1 MSILITGSAGFI
13 GFHAALKYLK
23 INSKRKIIGIDNI
36 NNYYDTKLKRKRLK
50 ILKKYKNFKFYKI
63 NLVNYKGLEKIF
75 RNNKIKLVIN
85 LAAQAGVR
93 HSIKFPRDYVNS
105 NLIGFFNII
114 DLSKKY
120 KIDKFMFASTSSVYG
135 DNNNYPLKEKYSVNH
150 PIQFYAATKKAN
162 EVIAHSY
169 SSLYDLQCIGLRFF
183 TVYGPW
189 GRPDMV
195 LFKFVKNILN
205 NKPIELF
212 NFGNHYRDFTYID
225 DVVDIIFKLSKIKIK
240 KEKQQNF
247 EDSSNSKSRFK
258 IFNVSSGK
266 KIYLK
271 KFLEIIE
278 KNLDK
283 KAIVKFLPLQR
294 GDVVQTM
301 SSKKKIKEFINLKP
315 SISVQTGIK
324 KFIFWFKQYHNLK

>member
-13 GFHAALKYLK
+13 GFHTTLKYLK
-23 INSKRKIIGIDNI
+23 SESKKKVIGIDSI
-36 NNYYDTKLKRKRLK
+36 NNYYDTKLKKKRIN
-50 ILKKYKNFKFYKI
+50 ILKKYKNFEFFKKD
-63 NLVNYKGLEKIF
+63 LENYKSLEKIF
-75 RNNKIKLVIN
+75 LNNNIKLVIN

-93 HSIKFPRDYVNS
+93 HSIKHPRDYVNS
-105 NLIGFFNII
+105 NLVGFFNII

-225 DVVDIIFKLSKIKIK
+225 DVVDILFKLSKVQIK
-240 KEKQQNF
+240 KEKKQNF
-247 EDSSNSKSRFK
+247 EDSSKSKSRFE

-271 KFLEIIE
+271 KFLNIIE
-278 KNLDK
+278 KNLNK
-283 KAIVKFLPLQR
+283 KAKIKLLPLQK
-294 GDVVQTM
+294 GDVVETL
-301 SSKKKIKEFINLKP
+301 SSKKKLKMFIDLKP
-315 SISVQTGIK
+315 SIAVETGIK
-324 KFIFWFKQYHNLK
+324 KFISWFKNYHNLK

>member
-13 GFHAALKYLK
+13 GYHAALKFLK
-23 INSKRKIIGIDNI
+23 TEKKKNIIGIDNI
-36 NNYYDTKLKRKRLK
+36 NNYYDQELKKNRLK
-50 ILKKYKNFKFYKI
+50 ILKKHKNFKFYKI
-63 NLVNYKGLEKIF
+63 DLDNYKGLKKIF
-75 RNNKIKLVIN
+75 KNNNIKIVIN

-93 HSIKFPRDYVNS
+93 HSIKNPIDYVNS
-105 NLIGFFNII
+105 NIIGFFNII
-114 DLSKKY
+114 DLSKKF

-205 NKPIELF
+205 NKSIELF
-212 NFGNHYRDFTYID
+212 NFGNHYRDFTYIED
-225 DVVDIIFKLSKIKIK
+225 AVDILFKLSKIKIK
-240 KEKQQNF
+240 REKKQNF
-247 EDSSNSKSRFK
+247 ENSSNSKSRFE

-271 KFLEIIE
+271 KFLGIIE
-278 KNLDK
+278 KNLNK
-283 KAIVKFLPLQR
+283 KAKIKLLPLQK
-294 GDVVQTM
+294 GDVVETL
-301 SSKKKIKEFINLKP
+301 SSKRKLKEFINLKP
-315 SISVQTGIK
+315 PVSVRIGIK

>member
-13 GFHAALKYLK
+13 GFHTTLKYLK
-23 INSKRKIIGIDNI
+23 SESKKKVIGIDSI
-36 NNYYDTKLKRKRLK
+36 NNYYDTKLKKKRIN
-50 ILKKYKNFKFYKI
+50 ILKKYKNFEFFKI
-63 NLVNYKGLEKIF
+63 NLENYQSLEKIF
-75 RNNKIKLVIN
+75 LNNNIKLVVN

-93 HSIKFPRDYVNS
+93 HSIKHPRDYVNS
-105 NLIGFFNII
+105 NLVGFFNII

-225 DVVDIIFKLSKIKIK
+225 DVVDILFKLSKIQIK
-240 KEKQQNF
+240 KEKKQNF
-247 EDSSNSKSRFK
+247 EDSSKSKSRFE

-271 KFLEIIE
+271 KFLNIIE
-278 KNLDK
+278 KNLNK
-283 KAIVKFLPLQR
+283 KAKIKLLPLQK
-294 GDVVQTM
+294 GDVVETL
-301 SSKKKIKEFINLKP
+301 SSKKKLKKFIDLKP
-315 SISVQTGIK
+315 SITVETGVRQ
-324 KFIFWFKQYHNLK
+324 FISWFKLYHNLK

>member
-1 MSILITGSAGFI
+1 MSILISGSAGFI
-13 GFHAALKYLK
+13 GFHTTLKYLNAK
-23 INSKRKIIGIDNI
+23 KNNRVIGIDNI
-36 NNYYDTKLKRKRLK
+36 NNYYDTRLKKKRLE

-63 NLVNYKGLEKIF
+63 DLENYNGLEKIF
-75 RNNKIKLVIN
+75 KKNNVRLVIN

-93 HSIKFPRDYVNS
+93 HSIKNPRDYVNS

-120 KIDKFMFASTSSVYG
+120 KIEKFMFASTSSVYG

-169 SSLYDLQCIGLRFF
+169 SSLYNLQCIGLRFF

-195 LFKFVKNILN
+195 LFKFVKNILK
-205 NKPIELF
+205 NKSIELF
-212 NFGNHYRDFTYID
+212 NFGKHYRDFTYID
-225 DVVDIIFKLSKIKIK
+225 DVVDILFKLSKIKINK
-240 KEKQQNF
+240 AKNQDF
-247 EDSSNSKSRFK
+247 ENSSNSKSRFE

-266 KIYLK
+266 KTYLK
-271 KFLEIIE
+271 KFLAIIE
-278 KNLDK
+278 RNLGK
-283 KAIVKFLPLQR
+283 KAKTKLLPLQQ
-294 GDVVQTM
+294 GDVVETL
-301 SSKKKIKEFINLKP
+301 SSKKKLKKFINLKP
-315 SISVQTGIK
+315 SINIETGIK
-324 KFIFWFKQYHNLK
+324 KFIIWFKIYHNLK